1 MASRNEKDTVEKS
14 EAGAGDLGS
23 ILYCV
28 GLGSE
33 SIGKLFK
40 SLQGVQLILAD
51 AGMSWR
57 EQAENGIVTKP
68 L

>member
-1 MASRNEKDTVEKS
+1 MASRNEKNTVEKS
-14 EAGAGDLGS
+14 EAGTGDLGS

-33 SIGKLFK
+33 SIEKLFK
-40 SLQGVQLILAD
+40 SPQGVQLILAD
-51 AGMSWR
+51 AGTSWR